1 MYNYYIVLL
10 FDRKMDFKKLIEY
23 INKLNLCYV
32 CYIESIQRNV
42 NYEQFYC
49 IIKINF
55 IRFVLIYWYMNFYN
69 FYLL

>member
-32 CYIESIQRNV
+32 CYIESI
-42 NYEQFYC
+42 
-49 IIKINF
+49 
-55 IRFVLIYWYMNFYN
+55 
-69 FYLL
+69 

>member
-32 CYIESIQRNV
+32 CCIESIQRNV
-42 NYEQFYC
+42 NNEQFYC

-55 IRFVLIYWYMNFYN
+55 IRLVLIYWYMNFYN